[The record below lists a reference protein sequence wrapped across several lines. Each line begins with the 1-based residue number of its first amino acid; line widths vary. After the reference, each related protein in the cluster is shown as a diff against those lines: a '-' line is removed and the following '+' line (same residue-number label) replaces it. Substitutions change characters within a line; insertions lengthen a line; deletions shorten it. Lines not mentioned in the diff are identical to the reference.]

1 MSAPKQHNIF
11 ENIELYAKKFD
22 LKSATKHQKKIKNTN
37 FADKF
42 KTMLKMVADR
52 KFSIDPKTKL
62 IYIGAIAYIVMPFD
76 AVSDYIP
83 GLGLL
88 DDAAIIKIVW
98 DSSINEVKR
107 YLGLGR

>member
-1 MSAPKQHNIF
+1 MSAPKQPNI

-22 LKSATKHQKKIKNTN
+22 IKKATYHQKKIKKSG

-42 KTMLKMVADR
+42 KTMLQMVGDR
-52 KFSIDPKTKL
+52 EFSIDPRTKL
-62 IYIGAIAYIVMPFD
+62 IYVGAIAYIVMPFD
-76 AVSDYIP
+76 AVPDYIP